1 MQQTL
6 PRTQD
11 PLGRPPKS
19 EQMFPGAQI
28 PDSPL
33 GDVQASKEEIEFSK
47 FGLIVIGD
55 LFARFEK
62 GLHVL
67 AGVKRLLKRPVLI
80 REAFRPPREKRP
92 STW

>member
-6 PRTQD
+6 PKIQE
-11 PLGRPPKS
+11 PLGRPPNS
-19 EQMFPGAQI
+19 EQIFPGAQI

-33 GDVQASKEEIEFSK
+33 GEMQASKEEIGFSK
-47 FGLIVIGD
+47 FGLMVMGD

-92 STW
+92 STC